1 MRAYRY
7 TLTALPTF
15 NYLNGVKQKAF
26 SVWRSAKCDM
36 SYDKFEILKSTAVPL
51 PIENV
56 DTDQIIPARFL
67 KATERKGFGD
77 NLFRDWRYNND
88 GSPKEDFVLNNP
100 IYSGKILV
108 GGKNFGSGSSREHAA
123 WAVYDY
129 GFRCVISSFF
139 ADIFKNNCLNIGV
152 LPAQVSAAF
161 LDKIFKAIEADPNA
175 EFEVN
180 LPEQTVTILATG
192 EKESFEINIYKKGNM
207 LNGFD
212 DIDYLQNMQEDIE
225 AFAEKM
231 PL

>member
-1 MRAYRY
+1 MA
-7 TLTALPTF
+7 
-15 NYLNGVKQKAF
+15 
-26 SVWRSAKCDM
+26 
-36 SYDKFEILKSTAVPL
+36 YDKFTILRSTAVPL

-77 NLFRDWRYNND
+77 NLFRDWRYNPDNT
-88 GSPKEDFVLNNP
+88 PKEHFVLNNP

-129 GFRCVISSFF
+129 GFRCVVSSFF
-139 ADIFKNNCLNIGV
+139 ADIFRNNCLNVGV
-152 LPAQVSAAF
+152 LPVQVSAEF
-161 LDKIFKAIEADPNA
+161 LQRIFEAIEKDPKA
-175 EFEVN
+175 ELEVN
-180 LPEQTVTILATG
+180 LPEQSITLLPSGDSET
-192 EKESFEINIYKKGNM
+192 FEINGYKKDNM

-212 DIDYLQNMQEDIE
+212 DIDYLLNMKEEIKS
-225 AFAEKM
+225 FAGDT